1 MTDVKGP
8 AAPVRF
14 GLIGLDSPHA
24 PSFTRLFGDGISGEV
39 AGGTVVSAWKGRAAA
54 DFPLSRDRIEGF
66 ADEVA
71 GLGVELRVTPEE
83 VAEACDALLVVAAD
97 ARTHP
102 DHFTRVARFGK
113 PVYVDTRFALS
124 TADARSM
131 LAAAHRHGCLP
142 LAGSPKRFT
151 PAFRSALA
159 SFEPRRIDLTG
170 PLPTQPGHP
179 VLDWYGVHLV
189 DLAVAAL
196 GPGCASVD
204 ARRGR
209 RTTLTWPDGRVATLG
224 GDAEWSPFTHARIGD
239 GREERDL
246 TIEAGPPM
254 LTGLLTSLVSAC
266 RTGTPNVPEA
276 EVFDI
281 VAIIEAARRS
291 READAPVAVRRP

>member
-1 MTDVKGP
+1 MTGGKGP
-8 AAPVRF
+8 AVPVRF

-24 PSFTRLFGDGISGEV
+24 PSFTRLFGDGINGEV
-39 AGGTVVSAWKGRAAA
+39 VGGTVVSAWKGRAAA
-54 DFPLSRDRIEGF
+54 DFPLSRDRIDGF

-71 GLGVELRVTPEE
+71 GLGVELRETPEE

-102 DHFTRVARFGK
+102 DYFSRLAPFGK

-124 TADARSM
+124 TADARAM
-131 LAAAHRHGCLP
+131 LATANEYGCLA
-142 LAGSPKRFT
+142 LAGSPKRFI
-151 PAFRSALA
+151 PEFRSASA
-159 SFEPRRIDLTG
+159 AFEPRRIDLTG

-179 VLDWYGVHLV
+179 GLAWYGVHLV

-224 GDAEWSPFTHARIGD
+224 GDAEWSPFTQVRVSD
-239 GREERDL
+239 GREVREL

-266 RTGTPNVPEA
+266 RTGRPNVPEA
-276 EVFDI
+276 EVLDI
-281 VAIIEAARRS
+281 VAIVEAARRS
-291 READAPVAVRRP
+291 RAADAPMSI

>member
-1 MTDVKGP
+1 MTGGKGP

-24 PSFTRLFGDGISGEV
+24 PSFTRLFADGINGEV
-39 AGGTVVSAWKGRAAA
+39 PGGRVVSAFKGRAAA
-54 DFPLSRDRIEGF
+54 DFPPSRDRIDGF

-71 GLGVELRVTPEE
+71 GLGVELRETPEE
-83 VAEACDALLVVAAD
+83 VAEASDALLVVAAD

-102 DHFTRVARFGK
+102 DYFTRLAPFGK

-131 LAAAHRHGCLP
+131 LATAHAHGCLP

-151 PAFRSALA
+151 PEFRSALT
-159 SFEPRRIDLTG
+159 SFRPRRIDLTG

-179 VLDWYGVHLV
+179 GLAWYGVHLV

-196 GPGCASVD
+196 GPGCVNVD

-224 GDAEWSPFTHARIGD
+224 GDAQWSPFTQVRVSDGQEAR
-239 GREERDL
+239 EL

-254 LTGLLTSLVSAC
+254 LTGLLASLVSAC
-266 RTGTPNVPEA
+266 RTGRPNVPEA
-276 EVFDI
+276 EVLDI
-281 VAIIEAARRS
+281 VAIVEAARRS
-291 READAPVAVRRP
+291 RVADAPVSV